1 MTLLLVRC
9 WERIFMLRPSLP
21 KYAVTYDPDIVLRYM
36 DSVPNNSALMLEMLT
51 KKVCLLLCS
60 LSGQRRQIIASRS
73 IDKLHL
79 CLPSIENYK
88 IQMSSK
94 TFDILTFFFS
104 KQKTVCSIVDSG
116 ISRRDLI
123 RENLDCELKLS

>member
-9 WERIFMLRPSLP
+9 LGRIFMLRPSLP
-21 KYAVTYDPDIVLRYM
+21 KYTVTYDPDIVLRYM

-60 LSGQRRQIIASRS
+60 LSGQRGQIIAWRS
-73 IDKLHL
+73 IDKLHI

-88 IQMSSK
+88 TQMSSK
-94 TFDILTFFFS
+94 IFDILTFFFS
-104 KQKTVCSIVDSG
+104 KQ
-116 ISRRDLI
+116 
-123 RENLDCELKLS
+123 